1 MFVFQDLDQSVWLEI
16 DKVFDFKTWK
26 LYIPQTLSFN
36 TASKRQRECQE
47 VMQGIDLHG
56 DITGGVD
63 TAEAIRGQ
71 TGPTC
76 ASISSLERLLLRNL
90 CIFLTHVLNYED
102 VLRMGIVFV
111 EGDQ

>member
-1 MFVFQDLDQSVWLEI
+1 
-16 DKVFDFKTWK
+16 
-26 LYIPQTLSFN
+26 
-36 TASKRQRECQE
+36 
-47 VMQGIDLHG
+47 MQGIDLHG

-90 CIFLTHVLNYED
+90 CICLAHVLNYED
-102 VLRMGIVFV
+102 VLRMGIMFV